1 MGSCKGCTS
10 ERFDWKK
17 QLALRPTDKP
27 RAPFEGWSVDLI
39 TNLDPPVEGFHHC
52 VVAVDC
58 FSKWVEIVPLRD
70 RSSQT
75 LADWLYRD
83 LVPRF
88 GKPRWIRVDAGK
100 EF

>member
-1 MGSCKGCTS
+1 M
-10 ERFDWKK
+10 
-17 QLALRPTDKP
+17 
-27 RAPFEGWSVDLI
+27 DLI
-39 TNLDPPVEGFHHC
+39 TNLDPSVEGFHHC